1 MAEMRVGLLV
11 AGLACW
17 SSATLADPLDAL
29 ALSTGNALF
38 AVCGYQ
44 NDRSELATGMEMACI
59 AYIAS
64 AADSYSVTF
73 CSPPD
78 SSTRGQARDVVVRY
92 LKDHPKERQNPA
104 IHEAWLALSAAWPC
118 KN

>member
-1 MAEMRVGLLV
+1 MVARMVALV
-11 AGLACW
+11 AGLLVLSPPA
-17 SSATLADPLDAL
+17 LADPLDAL
-29 ALSTGNALF
+29 ALKSGNDLYS
-38 AVCGYQ
+38 VCGYQ
-44 NDRSELATGMEMACI
+44 NERSELATGMEMACI

-78 SSTRGQARDVVVRY
+78 SSTRGQARDVVVKY
-92 LKDHPKERQNPA
+92 LKAHPKDRQNPA

-118 KN
+118 KK

>member
-1 MAEMRVGLLV
+1 MAGRTGVAVVGLL
-11 AGLACW
+11 LL
-17 SSATLADPLDAL
+17 SSPAFADPLDAL
-29 ALSTGNALF
+29 ALKSGNDLY

-44 NDRSELATGMEMACI
+44 NERSELATGMEMACI

-73 CSPPD
+73 CTPPD
-78 SSTRGQARDVVVRY
+78 SSTRGQARDIVVKY
-92 LKDHPKERQNPA
+92 IKDHPKDRQNPA